1 MMELYELPGA
11 DLILPG
17 LEDLENGQ
25 SNSIGSFLISIASI
39 RLRQAG
45 LNVPEEHL
53 HKEPELTLY
62 RHLQQDR
69 SDAYAYYNA
78 LLNTL
83 NSFCLA
89 LEMQAKSGI
98 SKTSTDSM
106 VFDRP

>member
-1 MMELYELPGA
+1 MELHELPGA

-17 LEDLENGQ
+17 LEDLRAGK

-45 LNVPEEHL
+45 LEIPEDHL

-62 RHLQQDR
+62 NYLQQDR
-69 SDAYAYYNA
+69 SDAYVYYNA
-78 LLNTL
+78 LLSTL

-89 LEMQAKSGI
+89 LEMKAKS
-98 SKTSTDSM
+98 
-106 VFDRP
+106 

>member
-1 MMELYELPGA
+1 MELHELPGA

-17 LEDLENGQ
+17 LEDLRAGK
-25 SNSIGSFLISIASI
+25 SNSIDSFLISIASI

-45 LNVPEEHL
+45 LEIPEDHL

-62 RHLQQDR
+62 NYLQQDR
-69 SDAYAYYNA
+69 SDAYVYYNA

-89 LEMQAKSGI
+89 LEMKAKS
-98 SKTSTDSM
+98 
-106 VFDRP
+106 

>member
-1 MMELYELPGA
+1 MMELHELPGA
-11 DLILPG
+11 DIILPG
-17 LEDLENGQ
+17 LEDLRIGK

-45 LNVPEEHL
+45 LNIPEERL

-62 RHLQQDR
+62 RYLQQDR

-89 LEMQAKSGI
+89 LEMKAK
-98 SKTSTDSM
+98 T
-106 VFDRP
+106 